1 SNAGVMKRA
10 KAVPWQNFTDK
21 LFIRGIVATLVP
33 KRDSTYRRY
42 ATGSVFALLDC
53 IECRSFLLSSFPVQR
68 LGTWSVASS
77 NCQFCLDSE
86 LFTPRIVTAP
96 AHELS
101 PTSFTIKSLAAKP
114 LTPATAGKLLSPCC
128 P

>member
-1 SNAGVMKRA
+1 MG
-10 KAVPWQNFTDK
+10 K
-21 LFIRGIVATLVP
+21 LFSRGIVATLVP

-53 IECRSFLLSSFPVQR
+53 IECRSFLLSSFLLSSFPVQR

-86 LFTPRIVTAP
+86 LFTPRMVTAP

-114 LTPATAGKLLSPCC
+114 ATAGKLLSPCC
-128 P
+128 A